1 VTVEAVARLHPQ
13 GPETARQAVTLAPG
27 TAKADLLIAGRLFK
41 LRVSGESAPTGC
53 RIGKPM
59 FDAAPAGAA

>member
-1 VTVEAVARLHPQ
+1 
-13 GPETARQAVTLAPG
+13 VTLAPG